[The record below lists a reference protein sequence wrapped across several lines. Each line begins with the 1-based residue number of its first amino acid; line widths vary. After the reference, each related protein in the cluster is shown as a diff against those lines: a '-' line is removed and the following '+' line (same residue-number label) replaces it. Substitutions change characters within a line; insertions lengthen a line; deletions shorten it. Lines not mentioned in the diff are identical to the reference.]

1 MKSLFT
7 KLLLALSLVAN
18 PVAVFASDF
27 HSVGMTA
34 NQTMEET
41 KCDPTERQETNI
53 QQSQHVS
60 ENCEMPCCEDSACS
74 MQGICLVQHSPCFV
88 IQTPLRFS
96 HPIEYLGRDAMNA
109 VVPERKLPPENP
121 PPIYM

>member
-1 MKSLFT
+1 MISLLT

-27 HSVGMTA
+27 SSVEMMA

-41 KCDPTERQETNI
+41 KCNPTERQDAHS
-53 QQSQHVS
+53 QQAQHDS

-74 MQGICLVQHSPCFV
+74 MQGICLVQHNSFFIV
-88 IQTPLRFS
+88 QTPLRFS
-96 HPIEYLGRDAMNA
+96 HPNEYCGHGAMIA

-121 PPIYM
+121 PPIHM

>member
-1 MKSLFT
+1 LKSLLT

-27 HSVGMTA
+27 NSVEMTA
-34 NQTMEET
+34 NQTLEEK
-41 KCDPTERQETNI
+41 KCDPTERQETNS
-53 QQSQHVS
+53 QQAQYDS
-60 ENCEMPCCEDSACS
+60 ENCGMPCCEDSACS
-74 MQGICLVQHSPCFV
+74 MQGICLVQHNPCFV

-96 HPIEYLGRDAMNA
+96 HPIEYRGRDAMIA

>member
-1 MKSLFT
+1 MKSLLT

-27 HSVGMTA
+27 HSAEVTA
-34 NQTMEET
+34 RQTMEET
-41 KCDPTERQETNI
+41 KCDPTERQEI
-53 QQSQHVS
+53 HSQQAQHDS

-74 MQGICLVQHSPCFV
+74 MQGICLVQHNPCFV

-96 HPIEYLGRDAMNA
+96 HPTEYRGRDAMIA

-121 PPIYM
+121 PPIYR

>member
-1 MKSLFT
+1 LISLLT

-27 HSVGMTA
+27 SSVEMTVSQA
-34 NQTMEET
+34 MEET
-41 KCDPTERQETNI
+41 KCDPAEI
-53 QQSQHVS
+53 QDAHSQQAQHDS

-74 MQGICLVQHSPCFV
+74 MQGICLVQHSSFFI

-96 HPIEYLGRDAMNA
+96 HPIEYRGRDAMIA

-121 PPIYM
+121 PPIHM